1 MVLIV
6 DDNQDEVVIMKR
18 ILSRIGPGVRVEAAL
33 DGKDALS
40 FLRSGRELPSLVL
53 LDLKMPGLDGFE
65 VLCAMREDARTKDI
79 PVVVVS
85 SSSLER
91 DEEASFASG
100 AVDFVHKTLDMDKF
114 SEDIAH
120 LLNRWLKK

>member
-18 ILSRIGPGVRVEAAL
+18 ILSRIGRDIRVEAAL
-33 DGKDALS
+33 GGNEALS

-53 LDLKMPGLDGFE
+53 LDLKMPGLDGFD
-65 VLCAMREDARTKDI
+65 LLSAMREDARTKDI

-85 SSSLER
+85 SSSLEY
-91 DEEASFASG
+91 DEKRSLASG
-100 AVDFVHKTLDMDKF
+100 AVGFIHKALDMDKF
-114 SEDIAH
+114 REDITH